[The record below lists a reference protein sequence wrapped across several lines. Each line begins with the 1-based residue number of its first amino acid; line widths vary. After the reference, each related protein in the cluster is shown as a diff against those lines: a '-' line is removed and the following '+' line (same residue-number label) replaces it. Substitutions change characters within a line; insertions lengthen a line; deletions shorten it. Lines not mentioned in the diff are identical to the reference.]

1 LHRPPV
7 GCHTRILRRSHRTE
21 AERHTTLVATH
32 REPRS
37 YRLPRSATQSRD
49 KTGRN
54 FGLGRSA
61 RDGCSPEGVVVLCSP
76 ALYGLRGGAAGA
88 ATQAVDWLEVWL
100 GDAPNPGR

>member
-1 LHRPPV
+1 MHRTPV

-54 FGLGRSA
+54 FGLEEVGLVHADFLVGLECVQDA
-61 RDGCSPEGVVVLCSP
+61 RCRDDQPSP
-76 ALYGLRGGAAGA
+76 APRFFFQIKDLAWAVRGM
-88 ATQAVDWLEVWL
+88 
-100 GDAPNPGR
+100 